1 MINTFSETVIVPYLY
16 SCTNI
21 VTAVNKE
28 FLDFTEYTL
37 SELVGKSI
45 KEVGNMLKFNL
56 YPLEYKLNNKY
67 SGYIFTKFLNA
78 LEVDISISLGSETN
92 SKLYTFVEKPNS
104 RLNDKLIFV
113 EQMFIDN
120 ISGVAVYSVPD
131 LILLKANQKYLNFPC
146 SNYNKQE
153 NSIGKPIS
161 EVITGFAGTP
171 AEVICNSVLISQKA
185 SYIKEFEFDNITK
198 GKTYWD
204 STQTPIFDNG
214 RMKYIFHTAV
224 EVTQRV
230 LKNQNIERQNRI
242 ISHQNECLEHEE
254 AIKRRFNI
262 LKRVINTF
270 DLPVVRLSCPDLKII
285 AINKKALNTIKL
297 IKPGFVTNTNVKN
310 NTMNFLLGLLRTTEY
325 NSRISGVLKEKK
337 TKYLNKQHYVI
348 NGSELYFNIIFEP
361 VLEVNGEIQEILILV
376 IDVTPEIKSN
386 INMKEALKSQ
396 GEFLVNISH
405 ELKTPLNVIFAT
417 AQLFNVYCE
426 SGSLDENKDS
436 IIKYIGSIKQNSY
449 RLSKMINN
457 IVDLSKIEAGF
468 FKLNLSNNDI
478 VKFVEDIVLSVTNF
492 TDSKGLNIIFD
503 TNTEE
508 KIIACDPEKIER
520 VVLNL
525 ISNAIKFS
533 DAGNEILVTVND
545 KNEFVEISVKD
556 NGIGIEKKYLDMIF
570 DRFKQVDKSLSRNA
584 EGTGIGLSL
593 VKSIVEL
600 HGGTIT
606 VESQYGTG
614 SKFTVSLPSGKV
626 SNENKIYNSEVRGK
640 DQSIRVEL
648 SDVYS

>member
-1 MINTFSETVIVPYLY
+1 MINTFSETIIVPYLY

-21 VTAVNKE
+21 VTEVNKE
-28 FLDFTEYTL
+28 FLDLTEYTW

-78 LEVDISISLGSETN
+78 LEVDISISIGSETN

-120 ISGVAVYSVPD
+120 ISGVAIYSVPD
-131 LILLKANQKYLNFPC
+131 LILLKANQKYLNFAY
-146 SNYNKQE
+146 SNYNKEE

-171 AEVICNSVLISQKA
+171 AEVIFNSVLISQKA
-185 SYIKEFEFDNITK
+185 NYIKEFEFDNISK

-230 LKNQNIERQNRI
+230 LKNQNIKIQNKI

-254 AIKRRFNI
+254 AIKRRFEI
-262 LKRVINTF
+262 LRRVINTF

-285 AINKKALNTIKL
+285 AINKKALNTINL
-297 IKPGFVTNTNVKN
+297 IKPEFIPNTNIKN
-310 NTMNFLLGLLRTTEY
+310 NTMKFLLGLLRTTEY
-325 NSRISGVLKEKK
+325 DRRISGVLKEKK
-337 TKYLNKQHYVI
+337 TKYLNKQHYI
-348 NGSELYFNIIFEP
+348 IDGNELYFNIIFEP

-386 INMKEALKSQ
+386 INMKEVLKSQ

-426 SGSLDENKDS
+426 SGSLDDNKNS
-436 IIKYIGSIKQNSY
+436 IIKYIDSIKQNSY

-478 VKFVEDIVLSVTNF
+478 VKFVEDIVMSVTNF

-508 KIIACDPEKIER
+508 KIIAYDPEKIER

-533 DAGNEILVTVND
+533 DAGNEILVNVND
-545 KNEFVEISVKD
+545 KNEFIEISVSD
-556 NGIGIEKKYLDMIF
+556 TGIGIEKKYLDMIF

-600 HGGTIT
+600 HDGTIT

-614 SKFTVSLPSGKV
+614 SKFTVSIPSKNV
-626 SNENKIYNSEVRGK
+626 FNENKIYNSEVRGK

>member
-1 MINTFSETVIVPYLY
+1 MINAYSETIIEPYLY
-16 SCTNI
+16 SCANI
-21 VTAVNKE
+21 VTDVNDK
-28 FLDFTEYTL
+28 FLDLTEYVL

-45 KEVGNMLKFNL
+45 KEVGSMLNFNL
-56 YPLEYKLNNKY
+56 KSLEDKINNNY

-78 LEVDISISLGSETN
+78 LEVDISISHGSETN

-113 EQMFIDN
+113 EQMFVDN
-120 ISGVAVYSVPD
+120 TSGVAVYSIPD
-131 LILLKANQKYLNFPC
+131 LILLKANQKYLNFTY

-161 EVITGFAGTP
+161 EVITGFIGTP

-214 RMKYIFHTAV
+214 KMKYIFHTAV

-230 LKNQNIERQNRI
+230 LKNQNIENQNKI
-242 ISHQNECLEHEE
+242 INHQNDCHEH
-254 AIKRRFNI
+254 
-262 LKRVINTF
+262 
-270 DLPVVRLSCPDLKII
+270 
-285 AINKKALNTIKL
+285 
-297 IKPGFVTNTNVKN
+297 
-310 NTMNFLLGLLRTTEY
+310 
-325 NSRISGVLKEKK
+325 
-337 TKYLNKQHYVI
+337 
-348 NGSELYFNIIFEP
+348 
-361 VLEVNGEIQEILILV
+361 
-376 IDVTPEIKSN
+376 EIKSN
-386 INMKEALKSQ
+386 IYMKEALKSQ

-405 ELKTPLNVIFAT
+405 ELKTPLNIIFAT
-417 AQLFNVYCE
+417 AQLFNVYCK
-426 SGSLDENKDS
+426 SGSLDDNKDS
-436 IIKYIGSIKQNSY
+436 IIKYIDSIKQNSY

-457 IVDLSKIEAGF
+457 IVDLSKIETGF
-468 FKLNLSNNDI
+468 LKLNLSNNNI
-478 VKFVEDIVLSVTNF
+478 VKFVEDIVMSVTNF

-508 KIIACDPEKIER
+508 KVIACDQEKIER

-533 DAGNEILVTVND
+533 NAGNEILVNIND
-545 KNEFVEISVKD
+545 KDEFVEISVSD
-556 NGIGIEKKYLDMIF
+556 NGIGIEKKNLDMIF
-570 DRFKQVDKSLSRNA
+570 DRFKQIDKSLSRNA

-593 VKSIVEL
+593 VKSIVKL

-606 VESQYGTG
+606 VESEYGKG

-626 SNENKIYNSEVRGK
+626 SKENKIYNSELHAK

>member
-1 MINTFSETVIVPYLY
+1 M
-16 SCTNI
+16 
-21 VTAVNKE
+21 
-28 FLDFTEYTL
+28 
-37 SELVGKSI
+37 
-45 KEVGNMLKFNL
+45 
-56 YPLEYKLNNKY
+56 
-67 SGYIFTKFLNA
+67 
-78 LEVDISISLGSETN
+78 
-92 SKLYTFVEKPNS
+92 
-104 RLNDKLIFV
+104 
-113 EQMFIDN
+113 
-120 ISGVAVYSVPD
+120 
-131 LILLKANQKYLNFPC
+131 
-146 SNYNKQE
+146 
-153 NSIGKPIS
+153 
-161 EVITGFAGTP
+161 
-171 AEVICNSVLISQKA
+171 
-185 SYIKEFEFDNITK
+185 TK

-214 RMKYIFHTAV
+214 KMKYIFHTAV
-224 EVTQRV
+224 EVTQSV
-230 LKNQNIERQNRI
+230 LKNKNIERQNKI
-242 ISHQNECLEHEE
+242 IKHQNDCHKHAQ
-254 AIKRRFNI
+254 AIKRRFEI
-262 LKRVINTF
+262 LRRVINTF

-297 IKPGFVTNTNVKN
+297 IKPDFVTNTSLKS
-310 NTMNFLLGLLRTTEY
+310 NTMDFLVGLLPTTEY
-325 NSRISGVLKEKK
+325 YRSISCVLKEKK
-337 TKYLNKQHYVI
+337 TKYLNKQHYVV
-348 NGSELYFNIIFEP
+348 NGNELYFNIIFEP

-376 IDVTPEIKSN
+376 LDVTPEIKSN
-386 INMKEALKSQ
+386 IDMKKALKSQ

-436 IIKYIGSIKQNSY
+436 IIKYIDSIKQNSY

-478 VKFVEDIVLSVTNF
+478 IRFVEDIIMSVTNF
-492 TDSKGLNIIFD
+492 TDSRGLNIIFD
-503 TNTEE
+503 TNIEE

-520 VVLNL
+520 VLLNL

-533 DAGNEILVTVND
+533 DAGNEILVNIND
-545 KNEFVEISVKD
+545 KNEFVEISVSD
-556 NGIGIEKKYLDMIF
+556 NGIGIEKRNLDMIF

-606 VESQYGTG
+606 VQSEYGTG

-626 SNENKIYNSEVRGK
+626 SKENRIYNSEVRGK

>member
-1 MINTFSETVIVPYLY
+1 
-16 SCTNI
+16 
-21 VTAVNKE
+21 
-28 FLDFTEYTL
+28 
-37 SELVGKSI
+37 
-45 KEVGNMLKFNL
+45 MLKFNL
-56 YPLEYKLNNKY
+56 HFSQYTLNNNY
-67 SGYIFTKFLNA
+67 SGYIFTKSLNA
-78 LEVDISISLGSETN
+78 VEVDIAISEDSETN
-92 SKLYTFVEKPNS
+92 DKLYTFVEKPNS
-104 RLNDKLIFV
+104 RLNDKLIFI

-120 ISGVAVYSVPD
+120 ISGIAVYSVPD
-131 LILLKANQKYLNFPC
+131 LILLRANQKYLNFTY
-146 SNYNKQE
+146 SNYNKEE
-153 NSIGKPIS
+153 NSIGKPIN
-161 EVITGFAGTP
+161 EVITGFSGTP
-171 AEVICNSVLISQKA
+171 AEIICNSVLISQKA

-214 RMKYIFHTAV
+214 KMKYILHTAV
-224 EVTQRV
+224 EVTNNV
-230 LKNQNIERQNRI
+230 LKNQNIERQNEI
-242 ISHQNECLEHEE
+242 IKHQNDSHIHEQ
-254 AIKRRFNI
+254 AIKRRFEI
-262 LKRVINTF
+262 LRRVINTF

-285 AINKKALNTIKL
+285 SINKKALNVIKL
-297 IKPGFVTNTNVKN
+297 IKPGFTTNTNIKN
-310 NTMNFLLGLLRTTEY
+310 HTMKFLLGLLRTTEY
-325 NSRISGVLKEKK
+325 DQSISGVLKEKK
-337 TKYLNKQHYVI
+337 TKYLNKQHYII
-348 NGSELYFNIIFEP
+348 NGNELYFNIIFEP

-386 INMKEALKSQ
+386 LDMKQALKSQ

-417 AQLFNVYCE
+417 AQLFNVYCK
-426 SGSLDENKDS
+426 SGSLDENKES
-436 IIKYIGSIKQNSY
+436 IIKYIDSIKQNSY

-457 IVDLSKIEAGF
+457 IVDLSKIEAGY
-468 FKLNLSNNDI
+468 FKLNLSNNNI
-478 VKFVEDIVLSVTNF
+478 VKFVEDIVMSVTNF

-533 DAGNEILVTVND
+533 DAGNEILVSVTD
-545 KNEFVEISVKD
+545 KNEFVEISVID
-556 NGIGIEKKYLDMIF
+556 NGIGIEKRYLDMIF
-570 DRFKQVDKSLSRNA
+570 DRFKQIDKSLSRNS

-606 VESQYGTG
+606 VESEYGMG

-626 SNENKIYNSEVRGK
+626 TKENRIYNNEVRGK
-640 DQSIRVEL
+640 DQSIQVEL

>member
-1 MINTFSETVIVPYLY
+1 
-16 SCTNI
+16 
-21 VTAVNKE
+21 
-28 FLDFTEYTL
+28 
-37 SELVGKSI
+37 
-45 KEVGNMLKFNL
+45 
-56 YPLEYKLNNKY
+56 
-67 SGYIFTKFLNA
+67 
-78 LEVDISISLGSETN
+78 
-92 SKLYTFVEKPNS
+92 
-104 RLNDKLIFV
+104 
-113 EQMFIDN
+113 
-120 ISGVAVYSVPD
+120 
-131 LILLKANQKYLNFPC
+131 
-146 SNYNKQE
+146 
-153 NSIGKPIS
+153 
-161 EVITGFAGTP
+161 
-171 AEVICNSVLISQKA
+171 
-185 SYIKEFEFDNITK
+185 
-198 GKTYWD
+198 
-204 STQTPIFDNG
+204 
-214 RMKYIFHTAV
+214 MKYIFHTAV

-242 ISHQNECLEHEE
+242 ISHQNECLEHEK
-254 AIKRRFNI
+254 AIKRRFEI
-262 LKRVINTF
+262 LRRVINTF

-297 IKPGFVTNTNVKN
+297 IKPGFMTNTNIKN
-310 NTMNFLLGLLRTTEY
+310 NTMKFLLGLLRTTEY
-325 NSRISGVLKEKK
+325 DSRISGVLKEKK

-348 NGSELYFNIIFEP
+348 NGNELYFNIIFEP

-386 INMKEALKSQ
+386 INMKKALKSQ

-436 IIKYIGSIKQNSY
+436 IIKYIDSIKQNSY

-508 KIIACDPEKIER
+508 KIIAYDPEKIER

-533 DAGNEILVTVND
+533 DAGNEILVNIND
-545 KNEFVEISVKD
+545 KNKFIEISVSD

-606 VESQYGTG
+606 VESQYGSG
-614 SKFTVSLPSGKV
+614 SKFTVSVPSGKV